1 MSLVRKITFKQ
12 IVEMLFQC
20 FEKTLEEHWNNLFE
34 SNFAKLGY
42 VFAYFF
48 RDFFCD
54 LYVIFKIS
62 CLSNFQV
69 GILSNKEA
77 IL

>member
-1 MSLVRKITFKQ
+1 MSLVRKITFKK
-12 IVEMLFQC
+12 IE
-20 FEKTLEEHWNNLFE
+20 
-34 SNFAKLGY
+34 LGY

-48 RDFFCD
+48 SDFFCD
-54 LYVIFKIS
+54 LYVIFKTN

-77 IL
+77 YYEGVL